1 MTDGCGY
8 LPNPPPMTP
17 IPGPPS
23 NKWQREQPR
32 LSPVQSTMA
41 IAEVAEYAHLSDVDI
56 EALAAELEAI
66 RVDIEDSRGAM
77 TSTQVARDQRITKP
91 QVTRIGPRRA
101 PGLLQSIF

>member
-1 MTDGCGY
+1 MT
-8 LPNPPPMTP
+8 
-17 IPGPPS
+17 
-23 NKWQREQPR
+23 
-32 LSPVQSTMA
+32 
-41 IAEVAEYAHLSDVDI
+41 IAEVAEYAHLSGVDI

-77 TSTQVARDQRITKP
+77 TYTQVARDQRITKP